1 MAAAGAGGAGAEA
14 GPQLSELESLQL
26 RANKTTDESLESTR
40 RMITLCEE
48 SQGAG
53 IKTIE
58 MLEQQGEQLNRV
70 EQGLDGMGAELKV
83 AEKHLHGMEKWC
95 GICVCPW
102 NRTAKVKD
110 ADWNNPLAGDTSKI
124 VSSQPGAGRS
134 GNNSVPDNGPQG
146 GYIQRINNDAR
157 EDEMEENMQA
167 VGSILGN
174 LKNMAQDMGDEIGK
188 QNKDLERIG
197 GKAAKVDVKVQNANT
212 RTEKLLK

>member
-1 MAAAGAGGAGAEA
+1 MAAAPGAGAEG

-26 RANKTTDESLESTR
+26 KANKITDDSLESTR

-58 MLEQQGEQLNRV
+58 MLEHQGEQLNRV
-70 EQGLDGMGAELKV
+70 EQGLDGMNAEMKV

-102 NRTAKVKD
+102 NRADKVKD
-110 ADWNNPLAGDTSKI
+110 ADWNNPLSSDNKSNV
-124 VSSQPGAGRS
+124 VSSQPGNKGAGNVVS
-134 GNNSVPDNGPQG
+134 DGPG
-146 GYIQRINNDAR
+146 GSYIQRINNDAR

-167 VGSILGN
+167 VGGILGN
-174 LKNMAQDMGDEIGK
+174 LKNMAADMGDEIQR
-188 QNKDLERIG
+188 QNKQLDTIG
-197 GKAAKVDVKVQNANT
+197 GKTANVDVKVQHANT

>member
-1 MAAAGAGGAGAEA
+1 MAAAPGAGAEG

-26 RANKTTDESLESTR
+26 KANKITDDSLESTR

-110 ADWNNPLAGDTSKI
+110 ADWNNPLASDTTKI
-124 VSSQPGAGRS
+124 VGSQPGAGRS
-134 GNNSVPDNGPQG
+134 GNSSVPDNAPPG

>member
-40 RMITLCEE
+40 RMIEVCEE
-48 SQGAG
+48 AKGSG
-53 IKTIE
+53 IKTME

-110 ADWNNPLAGDTSKI
+110 ADWNNPLSSDTSKI
-124 VSSQPGAGRS
+124 VSSQPGTGRS
-134 GNNSVPDNGPQG
+134 GNSSVPDNAPQG

-188 QNKDLERIG
+188 QNKDLERIQV
-197 GKAAKVDVKVQNANT
+197 KTENTTKKVESADVRAQ
-212 RTEKLLK
+212 KLLK

>member
-1 MAAAGAGGAGAEA
+1 MAAAGAAGAGAEA

-102 NRTAKVKD
+102 NRMPKIKD
-110 ADWNNPLAGDTSKI
+110 AEWSNHSSDNTSK
-124 VSSQPGAGRS
+124 PGSLEGTGNRS
-134 GNNSVPDNGPQG
+134 GYSSVPDAPQG

-167 VGSILGN
+167 VGSMLGN
-174 LKNMAQDMGDEIGK
+174 MKNMAQDMGDEISK
-188 QNKDLERIG
+188 QNKQTDRILD
-197 GKAAKVDVKVQNANT
+197 KTENRSKDVENADV
-212 RTEKLLK
+212 RAQKLLK

>member
-110 ADWNNPLAGDTSKI
+110 ADWNNPLSGDTSKI

-134 GNNSVPDNGPQG
+134 GNSSVPDNAPQG

-157 EDEMEENMQA
+157 EDEMEDNMQA

>member
-26 RANKTTDESLESTR
+26 KANKTTDESLESTR
-40 RMITLCEE
+40 RIMTLCEE
-48 SQGAG
+48 AQGSG
-53 IKTIE
+53 IKTME
-58 MLEQQGEQLNRV
+58 MLEQQGQQLNRV
-70 EQGLDGMGAELKV
+70 EQGLDGMGADLKV

-102 NRTAKVKD
+102 NRTAEVKD
-110 ADWNNPLAGDTSKI
+110 ADWNNPLTSDTAQI

-134 GNNSVPDNGPQG
+134 GNSSVSDNAPQG

>member
-1 MAAAGAGGAGAEA
+1 MAAAGAAGAGAEA

-26 RANKTTDESLESTR
+26 RANKTTDDSLDSTR

-95 GICVCPW
+95 GVCVCPW

-110 ADWNNPLAGDTSKI
+110 TDWNNPLASDTTKI
-124 VSSQPGAGRS
+124 VGSQPGAGRS
-134 GNNSVPDNGPQG
+134 GNSSVPDNAPQG

-197 GKAAKVDVKVQNANT
+197 GKAAKVDVKVQHANT